1 MGHTANTC
9 LLAPASLHLSSYTVI
24 FLDGPLS
31 LEPSSTVLHY
41 AQTIFEGMK
50 AYRDGSGRVT
60 LFRPDMNM
68 KRMLTS
74 ANRIALPVHTLS
86 YLANL

>member
-1 MGHTANTC
+1 
-9 LLAPASLHLSSYTVI
+9 
-24 FLDGPLS
+24 
-31 LEPSSTVLHY
+31 
-41 AQTIFEGMK
+41 MK
-50 AYRDGSGRVT
+50 AYRDESGRVT

-86 YLANL
+86 SSPLTWPTYN